1 MFPDVSI
8 TRSSIVIAVN
18 TVVASDPNYHKY
30 ERWLAPGWIPGRRVD
45 VSDAQYRTFR
55 RNTPYIFALLLI
67 HPVLRRVYE
76 RLRPIS
82 TPSKATFTTS
92 GRIGQPGGAAG
103 DARLEQRTS
112 FDSVFALIFLTALH
126 GFSVFKVVL
135 ILYINYSLATK
146 LPKKYV
152 VAATWIFAVG
162 TLFANEIFNGYPY
175 AKIEKF
181 LMPWASQGSLQGGGV
196 KLSWGS
202 WLDDYS
208 GIMPRWA
215 ILFNLTVLRLVS
227 FNLDYYWSLDHRAG
241 SPLEVR
247 HQSNPIPS

>member
-1 MFPDVSI
+1 M
-8 TRSSIVIAVN
+8 
-18 TVVASDPNYHKY
+18 
-30 ERWLAPGWIPGRRVD
+30 
-45 VSDAQYRTFR
+45 SDAQYRTFR
-55 RNTPYIFALLLI
+55 RNTPYIFALLLV

-76 RLRPIS
+76 RLWPIS
-82 TPSKATFTTS
+82 TQPKATFSTS
-92 GRIGQPGGAAG
+92 GIAG

-112 FDSVFALIFLTALH
+112 FDSVFALIFLAALH
-126 GFSVFKVVL
+126 GFSVFKVVF
-135 ILYINYSLATK
+135 ILYLNYSLATK
-146 LPKKYV
+146 LPKKYIV
-152 VAATWIFAVG
+152 PATWIFAVG

-181 LMPWASQGSLQGGGV
+181 LMPWTSES

-202 WLDDYS
+202 WLDGYS

-227 FNLDYYWSLDHRAG
+227 FNIDYYWSLDHRAG

-247 HQSNPIPS
+247 Y

>member
-1 MFPDVSI
+1 MTADVDRI
-8 TRSSIVIAVN
+8 
-18 TVVASDPNYHKY
+18 VASDPNYYKY

-55 RNTPYIFALLLI
+55 RNTPYIFALLLV
-67 HPVLRRVYE
+67 HPVLRRVYD

-82 TPSKATFTTS
+82 TQPKETFSTS
-92 GRIGQPGGAAG
+92 GRIGQPGEAAG
-103 DARLEQRTS
+103 DARLERRTT
-112 FDSVFALIFLTALH
+112 FDFVFALIFLTALH
-126 GFSVFKVVL
+126 GFSVFKVVF
-135 ILYINYSLATK
+135 ILYLNYSLATK

-152 VAATWIFAVG
+152 VPATWIFAVG

-181 LMPWASQGSLQGGGV
+181 IMPWTTPS

-202 WLDDYS
+202 WLDGYS

-227 FNLDYYWSLDHRAG
+227 FNIDYYWSLDHRAG

-247 HQSNPIPS
+247 H

>member
-1 MFPDVSI
+1 MFLDVSI
-8 TRSSIVIAVN
+8 TGPFVTSATDTIA
-18 TVVASDPNYHKY
+18 ASDPNYYKY

-55 RNTPYIFALLLI
+55 RNTPYIFALLLV

-82 TPSKATFTTS
+82 ATFS
-92 GRIGQPGGAAG
+92 NNGKFGQPGGAAG
-103 DARLEQRTS
+103 DARLERRTS
-112 FDSVFALIFLTALH
+112 FDFVFALIFLAALH
-126 GFSVFKVVL
+126 GFSVFKVVF
-135 ILYINYSLATK
+135 ILYLNYSLATK
-146 LPKKYV
+146 LPKKYIV
-152 VAATWIFAVG
+152 PATWIFAVG

-181 LMPWASQGSLQGGGV
+181 LMPWASQSSFQGGAV

-202 WLDDYS
+202 WLDGYS

-227 FNLDYYWSLDHRAG
+227 FNIDYYWSLDHRAG

-247 HQSNPIPS
+247 H